1 MDLTPCALVMFNI
14 QLYMNLKY
22 TLSSYE
28 EVCIRVD
35 NATSMNITNGTKA
48 VVYDG
53 NCVLVHS
60 FVGRYRKDGLY
71 YR

>member
-1 MDLTPCALVMFNI
+1 M
-14 QLYMNLKY
+14 KY

-35 NATSMNITNGTKA
+35 NATSMKITNGTKA